1 MLLKF
6 YEWLGTVEMRIA
18 KICVVVLSAL
28 VLLSAIART
37 AGHPMSWTVD
47 MATFLFAWSVF
58 LGADAAMRK
67 NMLVSIDLVVCR
79 FPQKMQWYIKILNNI
94 LIGIFL
100 IGMVIFGFMLS
111 YTTYFRT
118 FSGLP
123 WLSYT
128 WVTISVPLGC
138 LLMLM
143 TDFRQTRKLIR
154 EGCDQR

>member
-1 MLLKF
+1 MVFKL
-6 YEWLGTVEMRIA
+6 YERLGKIELALA
-18 KICVVVLSAL
+18 KYCLVVLCAL
-28 VLLSAIART
+28 VFLSAAART

-58 LGADAAMRK
+58 LGADAAMRRDI
-67 NMLVSIDLVVCR
+67 LIAIDLLVTR
-79 FPQKMQWYIKILNNI
+79 FPERIQQDIKILNNI
-94 LIGIFL
+94 IIGIFL
-100 IGMVIFGFMLS
+100 VVMVIFGFILS
-111 YTTYFRT
+111 YTTYYRS

-143 TDFRQTRKLIR
+143 TTILKTKGLIVQRRMRK
-154 EGCDQR
+154 

>member
-18 KICVVVLSAL
+18 KVCVIVLSAL
-28 VLLSAIART
+28 VLLSAIARSS
-37 AGHPMSWTVD
+37 GHPMSWTVD

-67 NMLVSIDLVVCR
+67 DMLVSIDLVVCR
-79 FPQKMQWYIKILNNI
+79 LPRKIQWYVKILNNI

-100 IGMVIFGFMLS
+100 IGMVIFGIMLS
-111 YTTYFRT
+111 FTTYFRT

-138 LLMLM
+138 FLMLM
-143 TDFRQTRKLIR
+143 TDFRKTKELIK
-154 EGCDQR
+154 EGCDRK

>member
-1 MLLKF
+1 MLLKC

-18 KICVVVLSAL
+18 KGCVIVLTLLVFLSA
-28 VLLSAIART
+28 VARSS
-37 AGHPMSWTVD
+37 GHPMSWTVD

-67 NMLVSIDLVVCR
+67 DMLVSIDLVVCR
-79 FPQKMQWYIKILNNI
+79 IPKKAQWYIKIINNI

-100 IGMVIFGFMLS
+100 IGMVVFGFLLS

-138 LLMLM
+138 FLMLM
-143 TDFRQTRKLIR
+143 TNFLKTKKIITEGSDR
-154 EGCDQR
+154 E

>member
-138 LLMLM
+138 FLMLM

>member
-100 IGMVIFGFMLS
+100 IGMVIFGLMLS

>member
-6 YEWLGTVEMRIA
+6 YEWLGRTEMIIA
-18 KICVVVLSAL
+18 KICLLVLSAL
-28 VLLSAIART
+28 VILSAVARSV
-37 AGHPMSWTVD
+37 GNPMSWTVD

-67 NMLVSIDLVVCR
+67 DMLVSIDLVVCR
-79 FPQKMQWYIKILNNI
+79 LPQKVQWYIKIFNNL

-100 IGMVIFGFMLS
+100 TVMVLFGLYLS
-111 YTTYFRT
+111 YTTHLRT

-143 TDFRQTRKLIR
+143 TTFLKTKRIIK
-154 EGCDQR
+154 EGRAKA